1 MVGLLFREFTI
12 IGSYLKPRALTIEI
26 IFLSLFLVTFL
37 VAVVAFGAYGY
48 LLVLLMKNHS
58 EKFNPKTTV
67 EYLVFLWQLLF
78 YYVHRAF
85 TGFFGV
91 EKGERFQFITE
102 QDRAVKSAE
111 SEQRKL
117 IKVYAFFSS
126 AYILFFI
133 LFIILIVTFLYM
145 VVGPNV

>member
-1 MVGLLFREFTI
+1 M
-12 IGSYLKPRALTIEI
+12 SIEI
-26 IFLSLFLVTFL
+26 IFLSLFAVTFL

-48 LLVLLMKNHS
+48 LLVLLMRNHS

-67 EYLVFLWQLLF
+67 EYVVFLWQLLF

-91 EKGERFQFITE
+91 EKGKNMKFIVK
-102 QDRAVKSAE
+102 QDQAVKSAE
-111 SEQRKL
+111 SEQNRL

-126 AYILFFI
+126 VYILFFI

>member
-1 MVGLLFREFTI
+1 M
-12 IGSYLKPRALTIEI
+12 TIEI
-26 IFLSLFLVTFL
+26 IFLSIFLVTFL
-37 VAVVAFGAYGY
+37 VAVVAFSSYGY

-58 EKFNPKTTV
+58 EKFNPKTAPQFM
-67 EYLVFLWQLLF
+67 LFLLQLLF

-85 TGFFGV
+85 TTFFGV
-91 EKGERFQFITE
+91 EKGKQMKFITE
-102 QDRAVKSAE
+102 QDRAVRSAE
-111 SEQRKL
+111 SEQKKL

>member
-1 MVGLLFREFTI
+1 M
-12 IGSYLKPRALTIEI
+12 SIEI
-26 IFLSLFLVTFL
+26 IFFSLFIVTFV

-48 LLVLLMKNHS
+48 LLVLLMRNHS
-58 EKFNPKTTV
+58 EKFNPKTTIEFV
-67 EYLVFLWQLLF
+67 VFLWQLLF

-91 EKGERFQFITE
+91 EKGRQLKFITE
-102 QDRAVKSAE
+102 QDHAVKSAE
-111 SEQRKL
+111 SEQKKL

-126 AYILFFI
+126 TYILFFI